1 MTYRETMEAARQ
13 YDISSTKLYVAE
25 EFESLVAGADLAM
38 SEDVFETACSKIER
52 AYLKS
57 EDLSINAIATA
68 MLYAL
73 LDNNTLEDID
83 IHYLIAEACYFN

>member
-13 YDISSTKLYVAE
+13 YDISSSKLCVAE
-25 EFESLVAGADLAM
+25 EFEILVSGTDLAI
-38 SEDVFETACSKIER
+38 SEQAFELACSKIER

-83 IHYLIAEACYFN
+83 FHYLITEACYLN